1 MKKVIAA
8 GVLALLAGTAIA
20 AETEVFNWRSRNGHN
35 VYSDTPNQMQ
45 MGRSNV
51 INIRTGTV
59 IPPAPAATPME
70 NMSPTEQQ
78 AIANQRVAEQNRKI
92 EEENAKR
99 EQEAKTQNCNAARMN
114 LDTVQKSN
122 ARNKDQLIP
131 RYQADINKYCN
142 EAPR

>member
-8 GVLALLAGTAIA
+8 GVLALLAGTAFA
-20 AETEVFNWRSRNGHN
+20 AETEVFNWRSRSGHN

-59 IPPAPAATPME
+59 IPPTPKATPME
-70 NMSPTEQQ
+70 NMSPTEQ
-78 AIANQRVAEQNRKI
+78 I

-131 RYQADINKYCN
+131 RYQADISKYCN
-142 EAPR
+142 